1 MVVLISDTTILPWAL
16 YVERFVEPP
25 ALFSRENRG
34 ALYVER
40 FVERHQRGRR
50 ALCRAPSERSLYV
63 ERFVERFVER
73 LYSARIKSIRSVQRP
88 TGAVRRALLGA
99 PSAKMQS

>member
-16 YVERFVEPP
+16 YVERFVERFVEPP

-40 FVERHQRGRR
+40 FVERFVEHLYSTRT
-50 ALCRAPSERSLYV
+50 ATELNRSGLYSAQQGL
-63 ERFVERFVER
+63 FVERFC
-73 LYSARIKSIRSVQRP
+73 
-88 TGAVRRALLGA
+88 RALLGA